1 VPALP
6 SWLTEPLWDQFAALL
21 PERPV
26 YHPDHPLGCHRPRI
40 SDRIVFDKLLQLLR
54 FGCSYEAIADTTCSA
69 TTIRNRR
76 DEWIRL
82 GVFTRLKQIALE
94 SYDRIVGLVLDQIA
108 VDGAIT
114 KAPGDGE
121 VAGRSPVDRGKQSL
135 KRSGMTDGYGIPL
148 GRVLAGA
155 NRHDSP
161 LLAPAL
167 DRLDDLGP
175 LPADITVHLDG
186 GYDSDKTRT
195 TLGDRGLHGRIARKG
210 EKAPIQ
216 ASRRW
221 HVERTHAWQNAFHRL
236 ARCYERRTSVIDAF
250 FDLADTIIT
259 VRSLIRRAWKTHR
272 WEERTKR
279 RR

>member
-6 SWLTEPLWDQFAALL
+6 SWLTEPLWDQFVALL
-21 PERPV
+21 LERPEF
-26 YHPDHPLGCHRPRI
+26 HPDHPLGCHRRRI
-40 SDRIVFDKLLQLLR
+40 SDRIIFDKMLQLLR

-69 TTIRNRR
+69 TTIRSRR
-76 DEWIRL
+76 DEWIQL
-82 GVFTRLKQIALE
+82 GVFAQIKQIALD

-108 VDGAIT
+108 VDGSIT
-114 KAPGDGE
+114 KAPGGGE
-121 VAGRSPVDRGKQSL
+121 VAGCSPVDRGKQGL

-161 LLAPAL
+161 LLAPTL
-167 DRLDDLGP
+167 DRLNDLGP
-175 LPADITVHLDG
+175 LPDDITVHLDA
-186 GYDSDKTRT
+186 GYDSDKTRA
-195 TLGDRGLHGRIARKG
+195 LLNERGLHGRIAHKG

-221 HVERTHAWQNAFHRL
+221 HVERTHAWQNAFYRL
-236 ARCYERRTSVIDAF
+236 ARCYERRTTVIDAF

-259 VRSLIRRAWKTHR
+259 VRSLIRQAWTTHR
-272 WEERTKR
+272 WDTRPR
-279 RR
+279 RRP